1 MHFLTYIEQEQLL
14 NHCEGGYQCLD
25 NDSILQ
31 LIRTLHVL
39 FRKLEFAA
47 LIYKIIIERER
58 ERWLTCF
65 DSLQFL
71 LWRIKL
77 RSC

>member
-14 NHCEGGYQCLD
+14 NHSEGGYQCLD
-25 NDSILQ
+25 NDSILR

-47 LIYKIIIERER
+47 SIY
-58 ERWLTCF
+58 
-65 DSLQFL
+65 
-71 LWRIKL
+71 
-77 RSC
+77 